1 MAKKPTNTVDSS
13 TDGNIIKTGSSGKG
27 RVSNNNK
34 KNKKNDEKDVPRCH
48 VCGRTAGEVHLI
60 YNGAFDTNCYICS
73 DCIEELHMLNM
84 SIAAQERGDLV
95 PDRNFQADGDSSDDY
110 KVDFNKKIPTPHE
123 IVTYL
128 DKHVIGQD
136 KAKRDIA
143 VAVYNHMKMIYAP
156 ADTNPDSVKL
166 RTNNIMCMGPSGSGK
181 TEIFRRLSEFLD
193 IPFIIF
199 DISSVTQAG
208 FVGEDLES
216 MLIRLLNHPDVNYD
230 IKKAERAMIMIDEFD
245 KISRNTHYDKT
256 NNGDHK
262 SQINSLGVQSQLLKY
277 LDGGDVTVQAQRGN
291 QERQITINT
300 SKILFVLNGAFVGM
314 DDVINAR
321 LNKKTTVG
329 FDLRHNTDD
338 KKKKQQEEEEN
349 VLRFVKPTDV
359 VTYGY
364 LPEIVGRAGNIT
376 YTCALK
382 RDDLKRILTEPQN
395 SVIKE
400 YKKRLE
406 LDGKQLEF
414 TDEALEWICD
424 DAISNETGARGL
436 RASVNKIMS
445 DIMFDAPS
453 NPDVKNIT
461 IDLNYIDSVVDE
473 SEEEKEK
480 KRKIRLKG

>member
-1 MAKKPTNTVDSS
+1 
-13 TDGNIIKTGSSGKG
+13 
-27 RVSNNNK
+27 
-34 KNKKNDEKDVPRCH
+34 
-48 VCGRTAGEVHLI
+48 
-60 YNGAFDTNCYICS
+60 
-73 DCIEELHMLNM
+73 
-84 SIAAQERGDLV
+84 
-95 PDRNFQADGDSSDDY
+95 
-110 KVDFNKKIPTPHE
+110 
-123 IVTYL
+123 
-128 DKHVIGQD
+128 
-136 KAKRDIA
+136 
-143 VAVYNHMKMIYAP
+143 
-156 ADTNPDSVKL
+156 
-166 RTNNIMCMGPSGSGK
+166 MGPSGSGK